1 MSKMMN
7 LSSQIFLSLGFVCIF
22 LNDIT
27 VSAADAKK
35 KDLPKEQQQKKANDS
50 NEFEGQNLHWTV
62 KKIRKKI
69 ILWIFQ
75 G

>member
-1 MSKMMN
+1 MGKMMN
-7 LSSQIFLSLGFVCIF
+7 LSSQFFLSLGFVCIF

-35 KDLPKEQQQKKANDS
+35 KDLPKEQQKKANDS

-62 KKIRKKI
+62 KKFAKI
-69 ILWIFQ
+69 IIISY
-75 G
+75 